1 VIVFGPLV
9 LSSNVSE
16 CTDKLE
22 TVIVAG
28 VLPPVMILFV
38 SVSVIHPGELL
49 MLRDLLTNVE
59 IVKLV
64 PLV

>member
-1 VIVFGPLV
+1 
-9 LSSNVSE
+9 
-16 CTDKLE
+16 LE